1 MSKNTT
7 NVEAIYPLSPM
18 QEGLLFHSL
27 YAPRSEAY
35 FIQFNYTFRG
45 RLDVSAFKQ
54 AWQRVVERHAVL
66 RTLFTWERSDK
77 MFQVV
82 RGKIQLPWQ
91 DLDWRG
97 VPLDE
102 QEIRLQRFLEED
114 RARGFDL
121 AQAPLMRLTLIR
133 SQESAYDFV
142 VDIHHLLLDG
152 WSVALVLNEVFA
164 FYEAFR
170 KGQDVRVEPARP
182 YRDYIQW
189 LQRQDTTAAE
199 SYWRETL
206 SGFTRPTPL
215 NFGRAVVREEDE
227 TTHGYG
233 EQELQLSEETTGAL
247 QMLARRHRL
256 TLNSVMQGAWALLLS
271 RYSGESDVV
280 YGAVMSG
287 RPAELAGVEAMVGL
301 FINTLPV
308 RVRVDGGQKV
318 VEWLQGLQAEQV
330 EMRRYEYSPL
340 SQVQRWS
347 EVPDGVSLFE
357 SLYAFVN
364 YPVDASE
371 VEGESELEIDMVNS
385 VDRTTY
391 PLNVE
396 AFLRPNLTWKVGYDS
411 RRFDDATIGRMLG
424 HLRTLLEAIVL
435 DPQQSLDALPL
446 LTEAESRQL
455 LVEWNDTRS
464 GDVDPRCLHQL
475 FAEQAERTPDNLALV
490 YEGEQLSYREL
501 NSRANRLARH
511 LQTLG
516 VGPEVLVGLCA
527 ERSIEMVVGL
537 LGILKAGGA
546 YVPLDPS
553 YPLERLAFMLEDARA
568 PVVLTQRHLAD
579 GLKRSG
585 RHVLSLDADGE
596 TFSAYGDANPA
607 CDVGGDNLAYAIFTS
622 GSTGKPKCVTVCHR
636 SAVNLLA
643 ALDREIYA
651 GEDASPLRV
660 SLNGPPAFDT
670 SVKQLLQLMRGH
682 TLHIV
687 PHDVRLDAD
696 ALLSFIRTNR
706 LDVLDCT
713 PSQLKILLSS
723 GLLSEHE
730 SVPRRVLIG
739 GEAID
744 DATWQTLAGV
754 EGKRFY
760 NLYGPTECA
769 ADSTVSPIRGDR
781 ANIGRPVVN
790 TQVYLLDRK
799 LRPVPVGV
807 PGGLYIG
814 GAGVARGYFGRPE
827 LTAQRFIPHPFS
839 SAPGERLYKTGDLAR
854 YRSDGQIE
862 YLGRADNQVKVRG
875 HRVELEEIEQSL
887 AGHKDVRETVVTLRE
902 DTPGHK
908 RLVAYVVP
916 TPARAATYQGR
927 ERYRLPNNLAVVH
940 LNKNETDH
948 LYREVFERDA
958 YSKHGIKIHDGDCV
972 FDVGANVGFFTLFA
986 HRSGRNVKVYAF
998 DPNPYVFEVLRLNTE
1013 LYGVNAELFE
1023 CGLSNQAKPATYTFY
1038 PKFSQLSGLY
1048 ADADEDREVV
1058 RSFIRNQQERRAGA
1072 AVRIDIAADGQ
1083 VGELIEELLDERFE
1097 SQSFG
1102 VEVRRLSDIIREKNV
1117 SRIDLLKINVEK
1129 SELDVLEGI
1138 DEQDW
1143 KKIQQIILEL
1153 HNIEGRLEI
1162 VTDLLRRHDYSVVV
1176 EKDWSLERTSDSNYY
1191 LYATRGSR
1199 DGHSS
1204 NGHSSNGKN
1213 VASQRADVLQFEEP
1227 FLTPGE
1233 LQDFLKQ
1240 QLPEYMIPSAFVLL
1254 DTLPLSPN
1262 GKIDRRALPPPG
1274 DARPSLDSHYDEPR
1288 TPVEQTLVEIW
1299 AQVLGVGKV
1308 GVNDNFFELGGDSI
1322 LSIQIIARA
1331 NRGGLR
1337 LTPKQL
1343 FDHPT
1348 VAGLAAMA
1356 GAEAGAKAEQG
1367 LVTGDAPL
1375 TPIQRLFFEW
1385 ELAEPHHFNQA
1396 VMLKLKAGTDAA
1408 RLRQSLQHLLR
1419 HHDALRMRYRQ
1430 EDGSWRQFNAAEET
1444 LSWETVSLVHLTSGE
1459 QRTAAIEAEAARA
1472 QKRLDLA
1479 TGPLVRAVHFELGE
1493 GEQDRLLIVIHH
1505 LCVDGVSWRIL
1516 LEDLELAY
1524 GQSATGRGVSLPEKT
1539 TSYKRWAEELVKAAQ
1554 SAPLRDELS
1563 YWTSRA
1569 WEQARPLPVDRQGGG
1584 NLVSEARS
1592 IETAL
1597 SSEETDALLRRVP
1610 EAYQTQINEVLLT
1623 ALGRAMRKWGAA
1635 GKLVVEVEGHGREE
1649 IGGGGVDVTRTVG
1662 WFTSVY
1668 PVLIGGR
1675 EGEGIGE
1682 ELKRVKEE
1690 MRGVPRRGM
1699 GYGVLRYLSED
1710 AEVREEMR
1718 RIPRGELS
1726 FNYLGQFGQS
1736 AGGNGITEAAEESV
1750 GPLQSERGTRRY
1762 LMTVNCMV
1770 TGERLNVIWTY
1781 GESLY
1786 RPETVERLAENYLE
1800 SLREL
1805 IAHCLSPES
1814 GGYTASDFP
1823 LSRLNE
1829 EKLGK
1834 LSALLSGLSDED

>member
-45 RLDVSAFKQ
+45 RLDVPAFKQ

-102 QEIRLQRFLEED
+102 QEIRLLRFLEED

-121 AQAPLMRLTLIR
+121 SQAPLMRLTLIH
-133 SQESAYDFV
+133 SQESTYDFV

-189 LQRQDTTAAE
+189 LQRQDTAAAE

-215 NFGRAVVREEDE
+215 NFGRGAVQEEGE
-227 TTHGYG
+227 TTPVYG
-233 EQELQLSEETTGAL
+233 EQELQLSEEATAAL
-247 QMLARRHRL
+247 QRLARQHRL
-256 TLNSVMQGAWALLLS
+256 TLNTLTQGAWGLLLS

-287 RPAELAGVEAMVGL
+287 RPAELAGVETMVGL

-308 RVRVDGGQKV
+308 RVRVDGERSV
-318 VEWLQGLQAEQV
+318 AEWLQGLQAEQV

-340 SQVQRWS
+340 AQVQRWS
-347 EVPDGVSLFE
+347 EMPADLALFE

-364 YPVDASE
+364 YPVGASA

-396 AFLRPNLTWKVGYDS
+396 AFLRPNLIWKVGYDS
-411 RRFDDATIGRMLG
+411 QRFDDATIGRMLG
-424 HLRTLLEAIVL
+424 HLRTLLEAMAL
-435 DPQQSLDALPL
+435 DPQQRLDALPL

-455 LVEWNDTRS
+455 LVEWNDTGS

-475 FAEQAERTPDNLALV
+475 FAEQAARTPDNVALV
-490 YEGEQLSYREL
+490 YEGERVTYKEL

-511 LQTLG
+511 LQALG

-527 ERSIEMVVGL
+527 ERSTEMVVGVL
-537 LGILKAGGA
+537 AVLKAGGA

-553 YPLERLAFMLEDARA
+553 SPAERLAFMLEDVRA

-579 GLKRSG
+579 GLKGSV
-585 RHVLSLDADGE
+585 RHVLSLDAPGE
-596 TFSAYGDANPA
+596 TFSAYGDTNPA
-607 CDVGGDNLAYAIFTS
+607 CDVSGDNLAYAIFTS
-622 GSTGKPKCVTVCHR
+622 GSTGKPKCVTVSHR
-636 SAVNLLA
+636 SAVNLLT
-643 ALDREIYA
+643 ALDRGIYA
-651 GEDASPLRV
+651 GEDAAPLRV
-660 SLNGPPAFDT
+660 SLNGPLAFDT
-670 SVKQLLQLMRGH
+670 SVKQLLQLMRGNA
-682 TLHIV
+682 LYVV

-696 ALLSFIRTNR
+696 ALLSFIRANR

-713 PSQLKILLSS
+713 PSQLKLLLSS
-723 GLLSEHE
+723 GLLSERE
-730 SVPRRVLIG
+730 SIPRRVLIG

-754 EGKRFY
+754 EGKCFY

-769 ADSTVSPIRGDR
+769 ADSTISPVRGGR
-781 ANIGRPVVN
+781 ADIGRPVVN

-799 LRPVPVGV
+799 LGPVPVGV
-807 PGGLYIG
+807 PGELYIG
-814 GAGVARGYFGRPE
+814 GAGVARGYFNRPE

-854 YRSDGQIE
+854 YRPDGRIE

-875 HRVELEEIEQSL
+875 HRVELEEIEQAL
-887 AGHKDVRETVVTLRE
+887 AGYKDVREAVVTLRE

-908 RLVAYVVP
+908 RLVGYVVP
-916 TPARAATYQGR
+916 TPARAATYRGR

-940 LNKNETDH
+940 LNQNETDH

-958 YSKHGIKIHDGDCV
+958 YSRHGIEVHDGDCV
-972 FDVGANVGFFTLFA
+972 FDVGANIGFFTLFA
-986 HRSGRNVKVYAF
+986 HRGGRNVKVFAF

-1013 LYGVNAELFE
+1013 LYGVSAELFE
-1023 CGLSNQAKPATYTFY
+1023 CGLSNQAKSATYTFY

-1048 ADADEDREVV
+1048 ADAEEDKEVV
-1058 RSFIRNQQERRAGA
+1058 RSFIRNQQERRAGT
-1072 AVRIDIAADGQ
+1072 AVRVDTGAEGQ

-1097 SQSFG
+1097 SESFG
-1102 VEVRRLSDIIREKNV
+1102 VEVRRLSDIIGEKNV

-1129 SELDVLEGI
+1129 SELDVLDGI

-1143 KKIQQIILEL
+1143 KKIRQVILEL

-1162 VTDLLRRHDYSVVV
+1162 VTGLLRRHGYTVVV

-1191 LYATRGSR
+1191 LYATRDSR
-1199 DGHSS
+1199 
-1204 NGHSSNGKN
+1204 NGHSSNSRNGPPH
-1213 VASQRADVLQFEEP
+1213 RADVLQFDEP

-1240 QLPEYMIPSAFVLL
+1240 QLPEYMIPSAFVML
-1254 DTLPLSPN
+1254 DALPLSPN
-1262 GKIDRRALPPPG
+1262 GKLDRRALPPPDG
-1274 DARPSLDSHYDEPR
+1274 ARPTLESHYDEPR
-1288 TPVEQTLVEIW
+1288 TPAEQTLVEIW
-1299 AQVLGVGKV
+1299 AQVLGVAEV

-1322 LSIQIIARA
+1322 LSIQIVARA

-1348 VAGLAAMA
+1348 VAGLAAVAGVGA
-1356 GAEAGAKAEQG
+1356 GARAEQG
-1367 LVTGDAPL
+1367 LVTGEAPL
-1375 TPIQRLFFEW
+1375 T
-1385 ELAEPHHFNQA
+1385 
-1396 VMLKLKAGTDAA
+1396 
-1408 RLRQSLQHLLR
+1408 
-1419 HHDALRMRYRQ
+1419 
-1430 EDGSWRQFNAAEET
+1430 
-1444 LSWETVSLVHLTSGE
+1444 
-1459 QRTAAIEAEAARA
+1459 
-1472 QKRLDLA
+1472 
-1479 TGPLVRAVHFELGE
+1479 
-1493 GEQDRLLIVIHH
+1493 
-1505 LCVDGVSWRIL
+1505 
-1516 LEDLELAY
+1516 
-1524 GQSATGRGVSLPEKT
+1524 
-1539 TSYKRWAEELVKAAQ
+1539 
-1554 SAPLRDELS
+1554 
-1563 YWTSRA
+1563 
-1569 WEQARPLPVDRQGGG
+1569 
-1584 NLVSEARS
+1584 
-1592 IETAL
+1592 
-1597 SSEETDALLRRVP
+1597 
-1610 EAYQTQINEVLLT
+1610 
-1623 ALGRAMRKWGAA
+1623 
-1635 GKLVVEVEGHGREE
+1635 
-1649 IGGGGVDVTRTVG
+1649 
-1662 WFTSVY
+1662 
-1668 PVLIGGR
+1668 
-1675 EGEGIGE
+1675 
-1682 ELKRVKEE
+1682 
-1690 MRGVPRRGM
+1690 
-1699 GYGVLRYLSED
+1699 
-1710 AEVREEMR
+1710 
-1718 RIPRGELS
+1718 
-1726 FNYLGQFGQS
+1726 
-1736 AGGNGITEAAEESV
+1736 
-1750 GPLQSERGTRRY
+1750 
-1762 LMTVNCMV
+1762 
-1770 TGERLNVIWTY
+1770 
-1781 GESLY
+1781 
-1786 RPETVERLAENYLE
+1786 
-1800 SLREL
+1800 
-1805 IAHCLSPES
+1805 
-1814 GGYTASDFP
+1814 
-1823 LSRLNE
+1823 
-1829 EKLGK
+1829 
-1834 LSALLSGLSDED
+1834 